1 MISDLFSVIW
11 EIIDLLTE
19 CEIFQALAAL
29 GLVALV
35 FGLVYRAVG
44 VDSLEVF

>member
-1 MISDLFSVIW
+1 MISDLFDAIW

-19 CEIFQALAAL
+19 CEAFQAIAAL
-29 GLVALV
+29 GLVALA
-35 FGLVYRAVG
+35 FGMIYRAVG